1 MDIKLRAVVILAAA
15 LGCSTAAFAE
25 RGFTNEFL
33 SGATRPKSIALLPAE
48 ATITRQQVIETTGL
62 IDESVVFGA
71 QFNADVAKVLA
82 DKGYE
87 VQIVDSDR
95 INADR
100 ALQEYVVDAKR
111 AYDEMIARYRPKKL
125 PDRIY
130 NAGDSARLLASHL
143 GVDAIAFSKLSI
155 TITPAGKAIV
165 SALIGGTTSGANSMI
180 GIVDGDTA
188 GLEVVQIAIAIV
200 APGEKTPEEIAAYV
214 ATLAAGNTKRLPG
227 ADPSQ
232 RIEVAV
238 SDDEVLDEAET
249 LIRE

>member
-1 MDIKLRAVVILAAA
+1 MLAALA
-15 LGCSTAAFAE
+15 CSTAASAE

-48 ATITRQQVIETTGL
+48 ATITRQQVVETKGL
-62 IDESVVFGA
+62 IDESVLFGA

-87 VQIVDSDR
+87 VQVVDSDR

-130 NAGDSARLLASHL
+130 NAGDSAKLLASHL
-143 GVDAIAFSKLSI
+143 GVDAIAFSKLSV

-180 GIVDGDTA
+180 GIVDGDT
-188 GLEVVQIAIAIV
+188 GDLEVVQIALAIV
-200 APGEKTPEEIAAYV
+200 TPGEKTPDEIAAYV
-214 ATLAAGNTKRLPG
+214 AGLAVGNTKRLPG
-227 ADPSQ
+227 ADPSS

-238 SDDEVLDEAET
+238 SDEQTLDEAEA
-249 LIRE
+249 LIRQ

>member
-1 MDIKLRAVVILAAA
+1 MDIKMRTLVMLAALA
-15 LGCSTAAFAE
+15 CSTAAFAE

-48 ATITRQQVIETTGL
+48 ATITRQQVVETTGL
-62 IDESVVFGA
+62 IDESVLFGA

-87 VQIVDSDR
+87 VQVVDSDR
-95 INADR
+95 FNADR

-130 NAGDSARLLASHL
+130 NAGDSAKLLASHL
-143 GVDAIAFSKLSI
+143 GVDAIAFSKLSV

-180 GIVDGDTA
+180 GIVDGDT
-188 GLEVVQIAIAIV
+188 GDLEVVQIALAIV
-200 APGEKTPEEIAAYV
+200 TPGEKTPDEIAAYV
-214 ATLAAGNTKRLPG
+214 AGLAVGNTKRLPG
-227 ADPSQ
+227 ADPSS

-238 SDDEVLDEAET
+238 SDEDTLEEAES
-249 LIRE
+249 LIRQ

>member
-1 MDIKLRAVVILAAA
+1 MDIKMRAVVTLAAA
-15 LGCSTAAFAE
+15 LSCSTAAFAE
-25 RGFTNEFL
+25 RGFTDEFL
-33 SGATRPKSIALLPAE
+33 SGATRPKSIALLPVE
-48 ATITRQQVIETTGL
+48 ATITRQQVVETRGL
-62 IDESVVFGA
+62 IDESVLFGA

-87 VQIVDSDR
+87 VQVVDSDR

-100 ALQEYVVDAKR
+100 ELQEYVVDAKR

-125 PDRIY
+125 PERIY
-130 NAGDSARLLASHL
+130 NAGDSAKLLAAHL
-143 GVDAIAFSKLSI
+143 NVDAIAFSKMSI

-188 GLEVVQIAIAIV
+188 DLEAVQIAIAIV
-200 APGEKTPEEIAAYV
+200 APGEKTPDEIAGYV
-214 ATLAAGNTKRLPG
+214 ATLALGNTKRLPG
-227 ADPSQ
+227 ADPSA

-238 SDDEVLDEAET
+238 SDDEVLDEAES
-249 LIRE
+249 LIKE